1 MKKIYIIAGEPSG
14 DLHGAHL
21 VDAIKKIDPE
31 FVFRGFGG
39 PKMENVGVQLD
50 QTIDKLSF
58 MGFAEVVK
66 HLPRIMANFRIA
78 KSAIRTWNPDAI
90 IYVDFPG
97 FNMRIAR
104 WARKNGFN
112 NYYYIAPQAWAW
124 KEKRALKLKRDVG
137 DVFSILPFEK
147 SFFERFGL
155 EVHYV
160 GHPLVDIVREYREM
174 LPTDINPDFQT
185 RHLSRSPHFDSNSP
199 PSSVRRIIA
208 LLPGSREQEVAKIFP
223 CQLEAVKD
231 VDNFDVVIGKSP
243 HVARAVYDQI
253 IEQVAPAHPNI
264 ILEEGTYSLLSKAY
278 LAFVASGTATL
289 ETALFRVPQVVCFRG
304 SDLSYRIARKL
315 IKVPYISLV
324 NLVMND
330 EVVKELIQDEL
341 TASHLQREMYK
352 LMDQSVRDRMI
363 HQYKLLE
370 KKLGLGGAAEKTAK
384 IIIQNIG
391 KKINS

>member
-1 MKKIYIIAGEPSG
+1 
-14 DLHGAHL
+14 
-21 VDAIKKIDPE
+21 
-31 FVFRGFGG
+31 
-39 PKMENVGVQLD
+39 MENVGVQLD

>member
-31 FVFRGFGG
+31 FVLRGFGG